1 MIRTYVLLIMNG
13 KRRFSSIPG
22 PLKEK
27 VKEELINTLGKV
39 KAEELL
45 QA

>member
-13 KRRFSSIPG
+13 KRNFSSIPES
-22 PLKEK
+22 LKEK
-27 VKEELINTLGKV
+27 VKEELINTLGKE
-39 KAEELL
+39 KTEELL